1 MKCADESGE
10 RPPRAGNL
18 GAQGHTDHRQVHPCA
33 GGADGEGVPQIPSEG
48 ARPVRGD

>member
-18 GAQGHTDHRQVHPCA
+18 GAQGHTDHRQVHPCT
-33 GGADGEGVPQIPSEG
+33 GGADGEIII
-48 ARPVRGD
+48 